1 MTGVRVFN
9 TRVVAQKQWQIL
21 EKLEKSGFSQNE
33 IYLANGFSEVV
44 SFRVFQCSRKRMG
57 LIKVYFYSSS
67 GCPETTVNAFETKE
81 RQFSQNDIYHTTEL
95 RDVEISN
102 CSNFLRKARV

>member
-21 EKLEKSGFSQNE
+21 EKTGEVRFSQNE
-33 IYLANGFSEVV
+33 IYHANGFSEVV
-44 SFRVFQCSRKRMG
+44 SFRVFQCSRKRMS

-67 GCPETTVNAFETKE
+67 GCPETTLTAFETKE
-81 RQFSQNDIYHTTEL
+81 RQFSQNKIYHTTEL
-95 RDVEISN
+95 CDVEISN
-102 CSNFLRKARV
+102 CSSFLRKAWV